1 MTWHIR
7 PLIVLL
13 AAGSIAGPALASG
26 MFDDGYQP
34 CGNGLSTL
42 AIVACVQSKTQ
53 VADKR
58 LNAAYTSLQR
68 GVDAG
73 QREPLRAAQRLW
85 IQYRDANCRFYGAQD
100 GTISGIKAAECLRA
114 MTDAR
119 AAELEDAAKP

>member
-1 MTWHIR
+1 MTSRNRLLTI
-7 PLIVLL
+7 LL
-13 AAGSIAGPALASG
+13 ASSIAGPALAAG

-34 CGNGLSTL
+34 CGNESSTL
-42 AIVACVQSKTQ
+42 AIVACVQGKTQ

-85 IQYRDANCRFYGAQD
+85 VQYRDANCRFYGAQD
-100 GTISGIKAAECLRA
+100 GTIRNIKAAECLRA
-114 MTDAR
+114 MTEAR